1 MPPQT
6 TTDNRGNKL
15 LGLEAIRFICAVSVL
30 FWHYQHFYYISG
42 KPVDFVTD
50 RQPFYSV
57 FSFMYDNGYLGV
69 PVFWCISGFIFFWKY
84 KTAIADRIVGP
95 RKFFLL
101 RFSRLYPLHF
111 ATLLLVASLQMVY
124 FSENG
129 SYFIYYKNDL
139 FYFVLQL
146 FMASNWAAT
155 TTLGDSFNGPIWS
168 ISIEVLIYC
177 WFYLFLRYVGKSALV
192 NIGIVLVCLVAKFAK
207 VPSPIVDCLAFFY
220 IGGLSAMALQYFEKT
235 KYQTLLTVLA
245 LCTVLATPAIVL
257 ATNLQQQKHFTF
269 LFLMT
274 YVPILL
280 YVCAQ
285 NLPVHPAI
293 QKVVEV
299 AGNMTYSSYLIHFPI
314 QLAIVLLFAYLNQP
328 IPHDRL
334 SFFGAFFLGTL
345 AAAYCIYRFFEMP
358 AQDYIRKRYR

>member
-1 MPPQT
+1 MPPKT
-6 TTDNRGNKL
+6 TPDSRGNKL

-30 FWHYQHFYYISG
+30 FWHYQHFYFISG
-42 KPVDFVTD
+42 KPVGFATE

-57 FSFMYDNGYLGV
+57 FSLMYDNGYLGV

-84 KTAIADRIVGP
+84 KKAIFDRVVGP

-111 ATLLLVASLQMVY
+111 ATLLLVASLQMIY
-124 FSENG
+124 FAEHG
-129 SYFIYYKNDL
+129 MYFIYEKND
-139 FYFVLQL
+139 FVHFLLQL
-146 FMASNWAAT
+146 FMASNWAAV

-177 WFYLFLRYVGKSALV
+177 WFFLFLRYVGQSALI
-192 NIGIVLVCLVAKFAK
+192 NIGILIACFAAKAAK

-235 KYQTLLTVLA
+235 KYRKLLTIIA
-245 LCTVLATPAIVL
+245 LCTVLAIPAIIL
-257 ATNLQQQKHFTF
+257 ATNLHQQKHFTF
-269 LFLMT
+269 LFLIT

-285 NLPVHPAI
+285 NVPLHPWI
-293 QKVVEV
+293 QRVVEA

-314 QLAIVLLFAYLNQP
+314 QLAIVLIFAYLNQP

-345 AAAYCIYRFFEMP
+345 IAAYYIYRFFELP
-358 AQDYIRKRYR
+358 AQNYIRNRYK